1 MTIKNLHSNLRCLK
15 FLNYKIRLVISM
27 RIYILQNHIVE
38 KKISNDGIAYTERVP
53 QRVKISR
60 PFYPPPKKVCS
71 GRSINFNP
79 NTFFQV
85 FSFMCHTQSCDD
97 DHSLH

>member
-1 MTIKNLHSNLRCLK
+1 MMVLHTQREYLK
-15 FLNYKIRLVISM
+15 ELKYQGPS
-27 RIYILQNHIVE
+27 
-38 KKISNDGIAYTERVP
+38 T
-53 QRVKISR
+53 
-60 PFYPPPKKVCS
+60 PPKKKVCS

-85 FSFMCHTQSCDD
+85 FSFMCHTQISDD